1 MRIGV
6 LTSGGDAPGMNA
18 AIRAVVRTA
27 IYYGATVVGIRRGFQ
42 GLIEGLIIPMD
53 ASSVGGIINRGGTI
67 LETARAED
75 FKRKEVQKKAVEN
88 IKKHDIDAL
97 IVIGGNGTLKGAVA
111 LYKDWGIPLNQVS
124 STIDNDLPGTDVTI
138 GFDTAVNT
146 ALEII
151 DRIRDTAVSFERIFV
166 VEVMGRDRGFIALEV
181 GIAGGAEF
189 IIIPEVPFEF
199 GKLIKKIE
207 DGKRRGKR
215 SCVIVLAEGAGKAEE
230 LAKRI
235 KEETGLE
242 TRGSVIGYA
251 QRGGCPTAKDRIL
264 ATILGAKAVQLS
276 MEEKFGYLVGIKGGE
291 VSAVHFSQLEGA
303 EKKIDLTMLEIAGIL
318 SI

>member
-27 IYYGATVVGIRRGFQ
+27 IYYGASVVGIRRGY
-42 GLIEGLIIPMD
+42 EGLMEGQIEPLN

-75 FKRKEVQKKAVEN
+75 FKRKEKQKQAVEN
-88 IKKHDIDAL
+88 LKKHDIDAL
-97 IVIGGNGTLKGAVA
+97 IVIGGNGTLKGAIA
-111 LYKDWGIPLNQVS
+111 LHKEWGVPLNQVA
-124 STIDNDLPGTDVTI
+124 STIDNDLPGTDITI

-181 GIAGGAEF
+181 GIAGGAEY

-199 GKLIKKIE
+199 AKLVRKIEEGKL
-207 DGKRRGKR
+207 RGKR
-215 SCVIVLAEGAGKAEE
+215 SCVIVLAEGAGKAED
-230 LAKRI
+230 LARRI
-235 KEETGLE
+235 REETGLE
-242 TRGSVIGYA
+242 TRASTVGYA
-251 QRGGCPTAKDRIL
+251 QRGGCPTARDRVL
-264 ATILGAKAVQLS
+264 ATLFGAEAVRLAV
-276 MEEKFGYLVGIKGGE
+276 EGKFGNLIGMRDGRIT
-291 VSAVHFSQLEGA
+291 AVPLEELEGV
-303 EKKIDLTMLEIAGIL
+303 EKKIDLTKLEIAGII

>member
-1 MRIGV
+1 MKIGV

-27 IYYGATVVGIRRGFQ
+27 IYYGASVVGVRKGYQ
-42 GLIEGLIIPMD
+42 GLIEGLIFPMD

-67 LETARAED
+67 LETARAEE
-75 FKRKEVQKKAVEN
+75 FKRKEIQKIAVDN
-88 IKKHDIDAL
+88 IKEHDIDAL
-97 IVIGGNGTLKGAVA
+97 IVIGGSGTLKGAMA
-111 LYKDWGIPLNQVS
+111 LYNDWGIPLNQVA

-199 GKLIKKIE
+199 AKLVRKIE
-207 DGKRRGKR
+207 EGRDRGKH
-215 SCVIVLAEGAGKAEE
+215 SCVIVLAEGAGKAGE
-230 LAKRI
+230 LAERI
-235 KEETGLE
+235 REKTGLE
-242 TRGSVIGYA
+242 TRGSVVGYA
-251 QRGGCPTAKDRIL
+251 QRGGSPTARDRSL
-264 ATILGAKAVQLS
+264 ATLFGAKAVELA
-276 MEEKFGYLVGIKGGE
+276 MEGKFGYLIGLRGGE
-291 VSAVHFSQLEGA
+291 VSAVHFSELEGK
-303 EKKIDLTMLEIAGIL
+303 EKKIDLTKLKIAGIL

>member
-27 IYYGATVVGIRRGFQ
+27 IYYGASVVGIRKGYQ
-42 GLIEGLIIPMD
+42 GLIEGLVIPMD

-75 FKRKEVQKKAVEN
+75 FKRKEMQKKAVEN

-97 IVIGGNGTLKGAVA
+97 IVIGGNGTLKGAIS
-111 LYKDWGIPLNQVS
+111 LYKEWGIPLNQVA

-215 SCVIVLAEGAGKAEE
+215 SCVIVLAEGAGRAEE
-230 LAKRI
+230 LARRI

-242 TRGSVIGYA
+242 TRGSVVGYA
-251 QRGGCPTAKDRIL
+251 QRGGSPTAKDRIL
-264 ATILGAKAVQLS
+264 ATMLGARAVQLC

-291 VSAVHFSQLEGA
+291 ISATHFNELEGV
-303 EKKIDLTMLEIAGIL
+303 EKKIDLTLLEIAGIL

>member
-27 IYYGATVVGIRRGFQ
+27 IYYGASVVGIRKGYQ
-42 GLIEGLIIPMD
+42 GLIEGLVIPMD

-75 FKRKEVQKKAVEN
+75 FKRKEMQKKAVEN

-97 IVIGGNGTLKGAVA
+97 IVIGGNGTLKGAIS
-111 LYKDWGIPLNQVS
+111 LYKEWGIPLNQVA

-242 TRGSVIGYA
+242 TRGSVVGYA

-291 VSAVHFSQLEGA
+291 VSAVHFSQLEGM
-303 EKKIDLTMLEIAGIL
+303 EKKIDLTLLEIAGIL

>member
-27 IYYGATVVGIRRGFQ
+27 IYYGASVVGIRKGY
-42 GLIEGLIIPMD
+42 EGLMEGLMVPMD
-53 ASSVGGIINRGGTI
+53 VSSVGGIINRGGTI

-75 FKRKEVQKKAVEN
+75 FKRKEKQKEAVDN
-88 IKKHDIDAL
+88 LKKHHIDAL
-97 IVIGGNGTLKGAVA
+97 IVIGGNGTLKGAIA
-111 LYKDWGIPLNQVS
+111 LYKGWGVPLNQVA
-124 STIDNDLPGTDVTI
+124 STIDNDLPATDITI

-166 VEVMGRDRGFIALEV
+166 IEVMGRDRGFIALEV
-181 GIAGGAEF
+181 GIAGGAEY

-199 GKLIKKIE
+199 SKLVRKIEKGKL
-207 DGKRRGKR
+207 RGKR
-215 SCVIVLAEGAGKAEE
+215 SCIIVLAEGSGKAED
-230 LAKRI
+230 LARRI
-235 KEETGLE
+235 REETGLE
-242 TRGSVIGYA
+242 TRASAVGYA
-251 QRGGCPTAKDRIL
+251 QRGGCPTARDRVL
-264 ATILGAKAVQLS
+264 ATLFGAEAVRLAV
-276 MEEKFGYLVGIKGGE
+276 EGKFGYLVGMREGRINTVPFE
-291 VSAVHFSQLEGA
+291 ELEGE
-303 EKKIDLTMLEIAGIL
+303 EKKIDLTKLEIAEIL

>member
-27 IYYGATVVGIRRGFQ
+27 IYYGASVVGIRKGYQ
-42 GLIEGLIIPMD
+42 GLIEGLVIPMD

-67 LETARAED
+67 LESARAED
-75 FKRKEVQKKAVEN
+75 FKRKEMQKKAVEN

-97 IVIGGNGTLKGAVA
+97 IVIGGNGTLKGAIT
-111 LYKDWGIPLNQVS
+111 LYKEWGIPLNQVA

-242 TRGSVIGYA
+242 TRGSVVGYA
-251 QRGGCPTAKDRIL
+251 QRGGSPTAKDRIL
-264 ATILGAKAVQLS
+264 ATMLGARAVQLC
-276 MEEKFGYLVGIKGGE
+276 MEEKFGYLVGIKSGE
-291 VSAVHFSQLEGA
+291 VSATHFSQLEGM
-303 EKKIDLTMLEIAGIL
+303 EKKIDLTLLEIAGIL

>member
-1 MRIGV
+1 
-6 LTSGGDAPGMNA
+6 MNA

-27 IYYGATVVGIRRGFQ
+27 IYYGASVVGIRKGYQ
-42 GLIEGLIIPMD
+42 GLIEGLITPMD

-97 IVIGGNGTLKGAVA
+97 IVIGGNGTLKGAIS
-111 LYKDWGIPLNQVS
+111 LYKEWGIPLNQVA

-166 VEVMGRDRGFIALEV
+166 VEVMGRNRGFIALEV

-264 ATILGAKAVQLS
+264 ATMLGAKAVQLS

-291 VSAVHFSQLEGA
+291 VSAVHFSQLEGV

>member
-18 AIRAVVRTA
+18 AIRAVVRSA
-27 IYYGATVVGIRRGFQ
+27 IYYGASVVGIRRGYL
-42 GLIEGLIIPMD
+42 GLMEGLFVPLD
-53 ASSVGGIINRGGTI
+53 SHSVGGIINRGGTI

-75 FKRKEVQKKAVEN
+75 FKRKEMQKLAVEN
-88 IKKHDIDAL
+88 LEKNDIDAL
-97 IVIGGNGTLKGAVA
+97 IVIGGNGTFKGALA
-111 LYKDWGIPLNQVS
+111 LHKEWGVPLNQVA
-124 STIDNDLPGTDVTI
+124 STIDNDLPGTDVTV

-181 GIAGGAEF
+181 GIAGGAEY
-189 IIIPEVPFEF
+189 IIIPEVPLEF
-199 GKLIKKIE
+199 GKLVRKIE
-207 DGKRRGKR
+207 EGKMKGKR

-235 KEETGLE
+235 REETGLE
-242 TRGSVIGYA
+242 TRGSVVGYA
-251 QRGGCPTAKDRIL
+251 QRGGCPTAKDRVL
-264 ATILGAKAVQLS
+264 ATVFGAEAVRLA
-276 MEEKFGYLVGIKGGE
+276 MEGKYGYLIGMREGK
-291 VSAVHFSQLEGA
+291 VSAVPLKELEGKTK
-303 EKKIDLTMLEIAGIL
+303 EIDLTKLQIAGIL

>member
-27 IYYGATVVGIRRGFQ
+27 IYYGASVVGIRKGYQ
-42 GLIEGLIIPMD
+42 GLIEGLVIPMD

-97 IVIGGNGTLKGAVA
+97 IVIGGNGTLKGAIA
-111 LYKDWGIPLNQVS
+111 LYKEWGIPLNQVA

-215 SCVIVLAEGAGKAEE
+215 SCVIVLAEGAGRAEE
-230 LAKRI
+230 LARRI

-242 TRGSVIGYA
+242 TRGSVVGYA
-251 QRGGCPTAKDRIL
+251 QRGGSPTAKDRIL
-264 ATILGAKAVQLS
+264 ATMLGARAVRLC

-291 VSAVHFSQLEGA
+291 ISATHFNELEGV
-303 EKKIDLTMLEIAGIL
+303 EKKIDLTLLEIAGIL

>member
-97 IVIGGNGTLKGAVA
+97 IVIGGNGTLKGAIA
-111 LYKDWGIPLNQVS
+111 LYKEWGIPLNQVS

-199 GKLIKKIE
+199 GKLIKKVE

>member
-27 IYYGATVVGIRRGFQ
+27 IYYGCSVVGIRKGYQ
-42 GLIEGLIIPMD
+42 GLMEGWVVQMD
-53 ASSVGGIINRGGTI
+53 VSSVGGIINRGGTI

-75 FKRKEVQKKAVEN
+75 FKRKEKQKQAVEN
-88 IKKHDIDAL
+88 IKRYDIDAL
-97 IVIGGNGTLKGAVA
+97 IVIGGSGTLKGAIA
-111 LYKDWGIPLNQVS
+111 LNKEWGVPLNQVA
-124 STIDNDLPGTDVTI
+124 STIDNDVPATDITI

-151 DRIRDTAVSFERIFV
+151 DRIRDTAVSFERVFV

-181 GIAGGAEF
+181 GIAGGAEY

-199 GKLIKKIE
+199 GKLVKKIE
-207 DGKRRGKR
+207 EGKLRGKR

-230 LAKRI
+230 LARRLR
-235 KEETGLE
+235 EETGLE
-242 TRGSVIGYA
+242 TRASAVGYA
-251 QRGGCPTAKDRIL
+251 QRGGCPTARDRVL
-264 ATILGAKAVQLS
+264 ATLFGAEAVRLA
-276 MEEKFGYLVGIKGGE
+276 MEGKFGYLIGMRDGRVT
-291 VSAVHFSQLEGA
+291 AVPLRELEGE
-303 EKKIDLTMLEIAGIL
+303 EKKIDLTKLEIAKIL

>member
-27 IYYGATVVGIRRGFQ
+27 IYYGASVVGIRKGYQ
-42 GLIEGLIIPMD
+42 GLIDGLMVPMD
-53 ASSVGGIINRGGTI
+53 ASSVGGIVNRGGTI

-75 FKRKEVQKKAVEN
+75 FKRKEKQKQAVYNLKRE
-88 IKKHDIDAL
+88 DIDAL
-97 IVIGGNGTLKGAVA
+97 IVIGGNGTLNGAIS
-111 LYKDWGIPLNQVS
+111 LHKEWGVPINQVA
-124 STIDNDLPGTDVTI
+124 STIDNDLPATDVTI

-181 GIAGGAEF
+181 GIAGGAEY
-189 IIIPEVPFEF
+189 IIIPEVPLEF
-199 GKLIKKIE
+199 GKLIRKIE
-207 DGKRRGKR
+207 EGKLRGKH
-215 SCVIVLAEGAGKAEE
+215 SCVIVLAEGAGNAEE
-230 LAKRI
+230 LARRI
-235 KEETGLE
+235 REETGLE
-242 TRGSVIGYA
+242 TRASSVGYA
-251 QRGGCPTAKDRIL
+251 QRGGSPTARDRVL
-264 ATILGAKAVQLS
+264 ATLLGAEAVRLAV
-276 MEEKFGYLVGIKGGE
+276 EGKFGYLVGMREGKI
-291 VSAVHFSQLEGA
+291 SAAPLEGLEKE
-303 EKKIDLTMLEIAGIL
+303 EKKIDLTKLEIAGIL

>member
-1 MRIGV
+1 
-6 LTSGGDAPGMNA
+6 
-18 AIRAVVRTA
+18 
-27 IYYGATVVGIRRGFQ
+27 
-42 GLIEGLIIPMD
+42 
-53 ASSVGGIINRGGTI
+53 
-67 LETARAED
+67 
-75 FKRKEVQKKAVEN
+75 VQKKAVEN

-97 IVIGGNGTLKGAVA
+97 IVIGGNGTLKGAIA
-111 LYKDWGIPLNQVS
+111 LYKEWGISLNQVA

-151 DRIRDTAVSFERIFV
+151 DRIRDTAISFERIFV

-264 ATILGAKAVQLS
+264 ATMLGAKAVQLS

-291 VSAVHFSQLEGA
+291 VSAVHFSQLEGV

>member
-27 IYYGATVVGIRRGFQ
+27 IYYGASVVGIRKGYQ
-42 GLIEGLIIPMD
+42 GLIEGLVIPMD

-75 FKRKEVQKKAVEN
+75 FKRKEMQKKAVEN

-97 IVIGGNGTLKGAVA
+97 IVIGGNGTLKGAIS
-111 LYKDWGIPLNQVS
+111 LYKEWGIPLNQVA

-242 TRGSVIGYA
+242 TRGSVVGYA

-264 ATILGAKAVQLS
+264 ATILGAKAVQLC

-291 VSAVHFSQLEGA
+291 VSAVHFSQLEGM
-303 EKKIDLTMLEIAGIL
+303 EKRIDLTLLEIAGIL